1 MQSLFVFEGEVQ
13 IMMNYERPMLVKTEQ
28 MSEGVYLASG
38 ASGCWTFTYYKTS
51 NNVPSEGEG
60 QEFQINGSHS
70 NPEHHVAYPVITL
83 TFNQPITGATST
95 SGYPTSCSGNAVTIG
110 CNIGTTNAT
119 ENLGFA
125 IRVTS
130 STAADLQIT
139 GLTYTCPN

>member
-1 MQSLFVFEGEVQ
+1 
-13 IMMNYERPMLVKTEQ
+13 MLVRTEQ

-60 QEFQINGSHS
+60 QEFQINGSHN

-83 TFNQPITGATST
+83 TFNQPIASVSST
-95 SGYPTSCSGNAVTIG
+95 SGYPASCSGSTVTIG
-110 CNIGTTNAT
+110 CNIGTSNAT

-130 STAADLQIT
+130 STVADLQIT